1 MPRGPAHAAHRR
13 PLPWA
18 ARPDH
23 LDDRCEAA
31 AIAAVARFAPW
42 PPGVLRCNNF
52 AARSTIGLCRLF
64 ALFCRKVSSRLRHQ
78 PLLREGV
85 ADEDSRQLRDSLGA
99 LSNAIEEAVRI
110 RRTSTDT
117 PTHPPHRNGPV
128 SGRARAPAAADGAGF
143 RVAHPVRVWDYQR
156 AFGSWASRFP
166 PGRGLGAS
174 PPSETEHFDKF
185 ELLAWR
191 TLGEALLLIDMYE
204 QGSRGEGGGASVP
217 SRSRSWW
224 QRALR
229 WLGR

>member
-1 MPRGPAHAAHRR
+1 MPASRTFLSQSFQSFGY
-13 PLPWA
+13 
-18 ARPDH
+18 
-23 LDDRCEAA
+23 
-31 AIAAVARFAPW
+31 ISRF
-42 PPGVLRCNNF
+42 
-52 AARSTIGLCRLF
+52 
-64 ALFCRKVSSRLRHQ
+64 
-78 PLLREGV
+78 LREGV

-117 PTHPPHRNGPV
+117 QLIHRTATALFQGV
-128 SGRARAPAAADGAGF
+128 REHQRLLTGLGSGWHSLYEFGI
-143 RVAHPVRVWDYQR
+143 YQR
-156 AFGSWASRFP
+156 ALWE
-166 PGRGLGAS
+166 LGQSVSTWKEALELRHS
-174 PPSETEHFDKF
+174 SETEHFDKF

-204 QGSRGEGGGASVP
+204 QGSRGEGGAEPPVP